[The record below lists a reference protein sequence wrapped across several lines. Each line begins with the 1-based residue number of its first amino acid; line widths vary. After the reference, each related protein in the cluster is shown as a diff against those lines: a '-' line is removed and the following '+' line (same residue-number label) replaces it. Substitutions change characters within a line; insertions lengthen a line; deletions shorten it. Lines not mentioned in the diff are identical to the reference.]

1 MTKFN
6 FNKWN
11 TITGWF
17 AFAIA
22 LVTYTLTVE
31 PTMSFWDCG
40 EYIATA
46 AKLEVGHP
54 PGAPLYQMI
63 GAFFAMF
70 AMDDKHIALM
80 VNMMSVFSSAFT
92 ILFLFW
98 SSSMILRKLISRVS
112 ATELTKSNEI
122 VILGSSFIGALA
134 YTFSDSF
141 WFNAVEA
148 EVYAMA
154 SLFIALL
161 FWLGL
166 RWEQDM
172 DAPRGNR
179 WLLLISLVVGLSF
192 GVHFMALLTIPAI
205 GFLYFFKHY
214 KEVSL
219 KNFLIA
225 NIVVVAVLLFIFK
238 LLLPLTMAFFGKT
251 EVFMVNDLGLPFD
264 SGTLFVALLLIVSF
278 YFGLKYTHSKGLVNY
293 NTLLLCI
300 LFILIGFSTWMML
313 PIRANANVII
323 NENKPSD
330 AREVLAYYN
339 REQYGSNPLFY
350 GPQYTEA
357 FAGLDKENP
366 YLDKAPN
373 YERDYKTGTYVIV
386 NNYKNAEQNS
396 DDNQKT
402 ILPRLWS
409 ADNVENYIKFTNP
422 PEFKIN
428 PNYAY
433 AEDLPKYGVDPDTL
447 SEEDLAKAE
456 QQLRSEI
463 EKTIKEFRQAFAQKE
478 IDDEGYIKFL
488 KSYGDYLIVEKPS
501 TVDNLRFMAEFQFGY
516 MYFRYLMWNF
526 VGRQN
531 DIQGRNDSQDGN
543 WLSGIP
549 FIDELHLGS
558 QQNLPSD
565 VLNNK
570 GRNVYFFLPLLL
582 GLIGIMYHFEK
593 DRKSFYVLLVL
604 FLFLGI
610 ALKIY
615 LNERPFE
622 PRERDY
628 ALVGSFYV
636 FAIWIGFGVYSLY
649 ESIQKY
655 INPKIAGPVI
665 IAASLLAVPVVMA
678 SQNWDDHDR
687 SERYT
692 AVALAKAYLNSCDPN
707 AILFTIGDNDTFPL
721 WYAQEIEHIRT
732 DVKIVNTSLFMTDW
746 YIDQMKAKAYKS
758 EPLPIS
764 FTHDEYVGDKLDYVA
779 HIQKIDS
786 RWEIKDFI
794 DFIKNPKSTV
804 EMQNGQTIHFFPTN
818 KIRITVD
825 KNSIIKNKV
834 VSSKYNDSI
843 VPFIDIDIKGS
854 AIYKNRL
861 MMLDIVANNNWK
873 RPIYFS
879 PGAFDDD
886 DYLWMKNYL
895 QLEGMIYKLVPI
907 VTKVEKDSNPMDMGG
922 IDADKMY
929 SIVMKWDWGN
939 SDSNSIYHDIETRRN
954 SISYRSVL
962 SRLMDKLIAEGKT
975 KKAKNIID
983 LAITKMP
990 LDKFNYYSMVEPFTK
1005 GYYEVGEKAKAQ
1017 QLLEK
1022 LITKYKENLNYYS
1035 GLKVAE
1041 QSEITVDIITD
1052 IERYRS
1058 LLEVMKESGDIPFYN
1073 KNKVIFNTYI
1083 KIFEHFGR
1091 DKE

>member
-1 MTKFN
+1 
-6 FNKWN
+6 
-11 TITGWF
+11 
-17 AFAIA
+17 
-22 LVTYTLTVE
+22 
-31 PTMSFWDCG
+31 
-40 EYIATA
+40 
-46 AKLEVGHP
+46 
-54 PGAPLYQMI
+54 
-63 GAFFAMF
+63 
-70 AMDDKHIALM
+70 
-80 VNMMSVFSSAFT
+80 
-92 ILFLFW
+92 
-98 SSSMILRKLISRVS
+98 
-112 ATELTKSNEI
+112 
-122 VILGSSFIGALA
+122 
-134 YTFSDSF
+134 
-141 WFNAVEA
+141 
-148 EVYAMA
+148 
-154 SLFIALL
+154 
-161 FWLGL
+161 
-166 RWEQDM
+166 
-172 DAPRGNR
+172 
-179 WLLLISLVVGLSF
+179 
-192 GVHFMALLTIPAI
+192 
-205 GFLYFFKHY
+205 
-214 KEVSL
+214 
-219 KNFLIA
+219 
-225 NIVVVAVLLFIFK
+225 
-238 LLLPLTMAFFGKT
+238 
-251 EVFMVNDLGLPFD
+251 
-264 SGTLFVALLLIVSF
+264 
-278 YFGLKYTHSKGLVNY
+278 
-293 NTLLLCI
+293 
-300 LFILIGFSTWMML
+300 
-313 PIRANANVII
+313 
-323 NENKPSD
+323 
-330 AREVLAYYN
+330 
-339 REQYGSNPLFY
+339 LFY

-373 YERDYKTGTYVIV
+373 YERDYKTGKYVIV

-409 ADNVENYIKFTNP
+409 ADNVLNYIQFTNP
-422 PEFKIN
+422 PQFKIN
-428 PNYAY
+428 PDYAY
-433 AEDLPKYGVDPDTL
+433 ADDLPKYGIDPSTL
-447 SEEDLAKAE
+447 SEEELAKAE
-456 QQLRSEI
+456 QQLKDEI
-463 EKTIKEFRQAFAQKE
+463 EKTVIEFRQAYAQKE
-478 IDDEGYIKFL
+478 IDDDGYVKFL

-516 MYFRYLMWNF
+516 MYIRYLMWNF

-531 DIQGRNDSQDGN
+531 DIQGRNDSQDWN

-558 QQNLPSD
+558 QQNLPPD

-570 GRNVYFFLPLLL
+570 GRNVYFFLPLIL
-582 GLIGIMYHFEK
+582 GLIGIMYHFDK

-655 INPKIAGPVI
+655 LAPKIAGPLI
-665 IAASLLAVPVVMA
+665 IGASLLAVPVLMA

-692 AVALAKAYLNSCDPN
+692 AVALAKAYLTSCDPN

-746 YIDQMKAKAYKS
+746 YIDQMKAKAYES

-764 FTHDEYVGDKLDYVA
+764 FTHDQYVGDKLDYVA

-834 VSSKYNDSI
+834 VSAKYNDSI
-843 VPFIDIDIKGS
+843 VPYIDIDIKGS

-879 PGAFDDD
+879 PGAFEDD

-895 QLEGMIYKLVPI
+895 KLEGMIYKLVPI
-907 VTKVEKDSNPMDMGG
+907 ETKVEKDSNPMDMGG

-939 SDSNSIYHDIETRRN
+939 SDSNSIYHDVETRRN

-962 SRLMDKLIAEGKT
+962 SRLMDKLIAEGKIQ
-975 KKAKNIID
+975 KAKNIID

-1022 LITKYKENLNYYS
+1022 LITKYKENLNYYG

-1041 QSEITVDIITD
+1041 QSEIAVDIITD

-1058 LLEVMKESGDIPFYN
+1058 LLQVMKESGDIPFYN
-1073 KNKVIFNTYI
+1073 KHKVIFNTYI
-1083 KIFEHFGR
+1083 KMFEHFGR
-1091 DKE
+1091 EKE

>member
-11 TITGWF
+11 TITGWCV
-17 AFAIA
+17 FAIA

-31 PTMSFWDCG
+31 PSMSFWDCG

-54 PGAPLYQMI
+54 PGAPLFQMI

-70 AMDDKHIALM
+70 AQDDKHIALM

-98 SSSMILRKLISRVS
+98 SSTMILRKLISRISVS
-112 ATELTKSNEI
+112 ELTKSNEI
-122 VILGSSFIGALA
+122 VILGSSFVGALA

-166 RWEQDM
+166 KWEQDM
-172 DAPRGNR
+172 NTPRGNR
-179 WLLLISLVVGLSF
+179 WLLIISLVVGLSF

-214 KEVSL
+214 KEVTV
-219 KNFLIA
+219 KNFLVA
-225 NIVVVAVLLFIFK
+225 NVVVVAVLLFIFK

-264 SGTLFVALLLIVSF
+264 SGTIFVALLLIVAF
-278 YFGLKYTHSKGLVNY
+278 YFGLKYTHNKGLVNY

-422 PEFKIN
+422 PQFKIN
-428 PNYAY
+428 PEYDY
-433 AEDLPKYGVDPDTL
+433 AEDLPKYGIDPNTL

-456 QQLRSEI
+456 QQLRDEI
-463 EKTIKEFRQAFAQKE
+463 EKTVKEFRQAYAQKE

-516 MYFRYLMWNF
+516 MYIRYLMWNF

-582 GLIGIMYHFEK
+582 GLIGIMYHFDK

-604 FLFLGI
+604 FLFLGM

-655 INPKIAGPVI
+655 LAPRIAGPLI
-665 IAASLLAVPVVMA
+665 IAGSLLAVPVLMA

-764 FTHDEYVGDKLDYVA
+764 FTHDQYVGDKLDYVA

-843 VPFIDIDIKGS
+843 VPYIDIDIKGS

-879 PGAFDDD
+879 PGAFADD

-907 VTKVEKDSNPMDMGG
+907 ETKVEKNSNPMDMGG

-975 KKAKNIID
+975 QKAKNVID

-1022 LITKYKENLNYYS
+1022 LITKYKENLNYYG

-1041 QSEITVDIITD
+1041 QSEIAVDIITD

-1083 KIFEHFGR
+1083 KMFEHFGR
-1091 DKE
+1091 EKE

>member
-1 MTKFN
+1 MATFN

-11 TITGWF
+11 TITGWC
-17 AFAIA
+17 AFAVA
-22 LVTYTLTVE
+22 LITYTLTVE

-40 EYIATA
+40 EYIATS
-46 AKLEVGHP
+46 AKLQVGHP

-63 GAFFAMF
+63 GAFFAIF
-70 AMDDKHIALM
+70 AVDDKHVALM

-92 ILFLFW
+92 ILFMFW
-98 SSSMILRKLISRVS
+98 SSSMILKKIISQYSEVNKNN
-112 ATELTKSNEI
+112 AI
-122 VILGSSFIGALA
+122 VILGSSFVGALA
-134 YTFSDSF
+134 FTFSDSF
-141 WFNAVEA
+141 WASAVEA

-172 DAPRGNR
+172 DSPKGNK
-179 WLLLISLVVGLSF
+179 WLLVISLVVGLTF

-205 GFLYFFKHY
+205 GFLYYFKHY
-214 KEVSL
+214 KEVTI
-219 KNFLIA
+219 KNFIIA

-251 EVFMVNDLGLPFD
+251 EVFMVNELGMPFD
-264 SGTLFVALLLIVSF
+264 SGTIFVVLLLIAFF
-278 YFGLKYTHSKGLVNY
+278 YFSLKYTRAKGLIKF
-293 NTLLLCI
+293 NTLILCI

-313 PIRANANVII
+313 PIRANANTVI

-357 FAGLDKENP
+357 FSGLDEDNP

-373 YERDYKTGTYVIV
+373 YERDYKTGKYVIV
-386 NNYKNAEQNS
+386 NNFKNAEQNS
-396 DDNQKT
+396 DDKQKT
-402 ILPRLWS
+402 FLPRLWS
-409 ADNVENYIKFTNP
+409 GENIVSYISFTNP
-422 PEFKIN
+422 PEFRLN
-428 PNYAY
+428 PNYPFE
-433 AEDLPKYGVDPDTL
+433 EDLSKYGVDPEQL
-447 SEEDLAKAE
+447 SEEDLAQATA
-456 QQLRSEI
+456 QLRNEI
-463 EKTIKEFRQAFAQKE
+463 EKTVVEFRKAYAQKQLDTE
-478 IDDEGYIKFL
+478 DYVKFL
-488 KSYGDYLIVEKPS
+488 RTYSDYLIIEKPA
-501 TVDNLRFMAEFQFGY
+501 TVDNLRFMVEYQFGY

-531 DIQGRNDSQDGN
+531 DVQGKYDYQDGN

-549 FIDELHLGS
+549 FIDELHLGT

-570 GRNVYFFLPLLL
+570 GRNVYFFLPLIL
-582 GLIGIMYHFEK
+582 GLIGIMYHASR

-604 FLFLGI
+604 FLFMGL

-636 FAIWIGFGVYSLY
+636 FGIWIGFGVYALY
-649 ESIQKY
+649 ESLQKY
-655 INPKIAGPVI
+655 LAPKIAGPLI
-665 IAASLLAVPVVMA
+665 IGASLLAVPVLMGF
-678 SQNWDDHDR
+678 QNWDDHDR
-687 SERYT
+687 SGKYT
-692 AVALAKAYLNSCDPN
+692 ATALAKSYLESCDPN

-721 WYAQEIEHIRT
+721 WYAQEIEHVRT

-746 YIDQMKAKAYKS
+746 YIDQMKSKS
-758 EPLPIS
+758 YESNPLPIS
-764 FTHDEYVGDKLDYVA
+764 FVHDEYVGDKLDYTA
-779 HIQKIDS
+779 HIPKVES

-804 EMQNGQTIHFFPTN
+804 EMQNGQTIHFYPTN
-818 KIRITVD
+818 KIRIPVD
-825 KNSIIKNKV
+825 KNDIIKNKV
-834 VSSKYNDSI
+834 VATKYNDSI
-843 VPFIDIDIKGS
+843 VSYIDIDIKGN
-854 AIYKNRL
+854 ALYKNRL
-861 MMLDIVANNNWK
+861 MMLDLIANNNWK
-873 RPIYFS
+873 RPVYFS
-879 PGAFDDD
+879 PGAFEDE

-907 VTKVEKDSNPMDMGG
+907 KTKVDKDTNPMDMGG
-922 IDADKMY
+922 LDADKMY

-939 SDSNSIYHDIETRRN
+939 SRGDIYHDPETRKN

-962 SRLMDKLIAEGKT
+962 SRLMDKLIAEGQLD
-975 KKAKNIID
+975 KAKKVIE
-983 LAITKMP
+983 LSLTEMP
-990 LDKFNYYSMVEPFTK
+990 VEKFGYYSMVEPFAR

-1022 LITKYKENLNYYS
+1022 LIGKYKENLNYYGTLS
-1035 GLKVAE
+1035 SSDQVDIA
-1041 QSEITVDIITD
+1041 IDIITD

-1058 LLEVMKESGDIPFYN
+1058 LLTVMKESGDVQFYN
-1073 KNKVIFNTYI
+1073 KNRPAFNTYI
-1083 KIFEHFGR
+1083 KMFERFGR
-1091 DKE
+1091 ERE